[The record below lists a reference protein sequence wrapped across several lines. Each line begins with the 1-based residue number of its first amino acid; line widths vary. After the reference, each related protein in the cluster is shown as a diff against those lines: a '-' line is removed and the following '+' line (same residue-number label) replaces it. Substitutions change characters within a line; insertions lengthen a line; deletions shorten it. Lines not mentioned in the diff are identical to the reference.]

1 MSHFCQGIFLE
12 MKCFLP
18 DRALCFW
25 TKSGRKTKHHMRVL
39 VTGATGL
46 IGRALCR
53 RLAEQGREVVVLSR
67 RPDQS
72 GFARAFAWAP
82 EAEPPPLEAWRGVDA
97 VIHLAGEP
105 VAAGRW
111 TMEQKRRIRDSRVM
125 GTRNLV
131 TGMLASPERPKVFV
145 SGSAVGF
152 YGNRGDELLPET
164 AAPGEGFLVNVC
176 REWEAESVRLRALG
190 LRVALVR
197 IGVVLASEGG
207 ALEKMLTPFK
217 LGLGG
222 RLGDGRQ
229 WFPWIHLDDIVGLL
243 LHALDSPAIDGPVNG
258 AAPGIVTNETF
269 TRELA
274 GALNRPVFFPV
285 PEFGLRIL
293 MGEMAGVV
301 LASQRVLPQVAL
313 QTGYRFQYPELG
325 AALQDVLRG

>member
-1 MSHFCQGIFLE
+1 
-12 MKCFLP
+12 
-18 DRALCFW
+18 
-25 TKSGRKTKHHMRVL
+25 
-39 VTGATGL
+39 
-46 IGRALCR
+46 
-53 RLAEQGREVVVLSR
+53 
-67 RPDQS
+67 
-72 GFARAFAWAP
+72 
-82 EAEPPPLEAWRGVDA
+82 
-97 VIHLAGEP
+97 
-105 VAAGRW
+105 
-111 TMEQKRRIRDSRVM
+111 
-125 GTRNLV
+125 
-131 TGMLASPERPKVFV
+131 
-145 SGSAVGF
+145 
-152 YGNRGDELLPET
+152 
-164 AAPGEGFLVNVC
+164 
-176 REWEAESVRLRALG
+176 
-190 LRVALVR
+190 
-197 IGVVLASEGG
+197 VVLASEGG